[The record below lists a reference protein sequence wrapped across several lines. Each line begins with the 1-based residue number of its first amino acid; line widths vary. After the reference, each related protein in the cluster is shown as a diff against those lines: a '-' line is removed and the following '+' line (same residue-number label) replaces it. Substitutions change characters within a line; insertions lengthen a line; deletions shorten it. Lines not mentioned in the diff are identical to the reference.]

1 MVNEMNTAIISTP
14 VGLLEITEDNNAIIK
29 LSYIYEENI
38 KKEINSYYLN
48 KSIAQINE
56 YFEGK
61 RTSFDLKLN
70 PEGTDFQIDVWKEVQ
85 KIPYGKTKTYLE
97 IAKAIGDP
105 GAARAVGNANNKNPI
120 PILIPCHRVVEANGN
135 LTGYAG
141 GIKRK
146 DWLLHHELKHSKSEM
161 QLYLF

>member
-1 MVNEMNTAIISTP
+1 MVTKMNSGTINTP
-14 VGLLEITEDNNAIIK
+14 VGFLEIIENNNAIIK
-29 LSYIYEENI
+29 LRYSSNNI
-38 KKEINSYYLN
+38 DIKEYSSYYLN

-70 PEGTDFQIDVWKEVQ
+70 PEGTDFQIEVWKEVL
-85 KIPYGKTKTYLE
+85 KIPYGKTKTYLD

-105 GAARAVGNANNKNPI
+105 GAARAVGNANNKNPT
-120 PILIPCHRVVEANGN
+120 PILIPCHRVVGANGN

-141 GIKRK
+141 GIVKK
-146 DWLLHHELKHSKSEM
+146 DWLLQHELKYSKSEM
-161 QLYLF
+161 QLDLF

>member
-1 MVNEMNTAIISTP
+1 MNSTQIETP
-14 VGLLEITEDNNAIIK
+14 IGKIEITEDNNTLIK
-29 LSYIYEENI
+29 LKYSDELQILKEN
-38 KKEINSYYLN
+38 KSYYLN
-48 KSIAQINE
+48 KSIVQINE

-70 PEGTDFQIDVWKEVQ
+70 PGGTDFQIEVWKEVL

-120 PILIPCHRVVEANGN
+120 PILIPCHRVVGANGN
-135 LTGYAG
+135 
-141 GIKRK
+141 
-146 DWLLHHELKHSKSEM
+146 
-161 QLYLF
+161 